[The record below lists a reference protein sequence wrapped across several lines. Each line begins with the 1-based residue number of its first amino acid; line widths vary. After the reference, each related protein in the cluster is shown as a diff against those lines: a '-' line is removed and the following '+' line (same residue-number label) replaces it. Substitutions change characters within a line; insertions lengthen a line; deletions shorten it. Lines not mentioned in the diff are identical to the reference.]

1 MICAIWKVNG
11 SRLKISKEK
20 YYILSGFLIDRIRHI
35 GETKVIYQYTNV
47 KTNIHKRKGRY
58 ESKYMSVNA
67 FIHLHI

>member
-47 KTNIHKRKGRY
+47 KTNIHKKKGR
-58 ESKYMSVNA
+58 
-67 FIHLHI
+67 